1 MRAVHD
7 IKISYLT
14 MEELL
19 LELLDR
25 LHGAAGHNDG
35 VRLAH
40 HLLELGGRVQQE
52 KSRQIF
58 RRLELN

>member
-1 MRAVHD
+1 
-7 IKISYLT
+7 

-52 KSRQIF
+52 KSGQIF
-58 RRLELN
+58 RQLELN